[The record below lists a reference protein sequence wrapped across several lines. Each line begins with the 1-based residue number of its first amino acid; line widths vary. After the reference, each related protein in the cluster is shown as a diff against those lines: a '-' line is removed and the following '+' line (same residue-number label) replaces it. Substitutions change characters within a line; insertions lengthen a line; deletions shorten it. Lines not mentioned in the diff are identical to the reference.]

1 MSQRDVKTTKVDGT
15 ETTFLTP
22 QEQAAKDARVAEE
35 TKLARSN
42 PLQSFFRVHK
52 TTTQDRP

>member
-22 QEQAAKDARVAEE
+22 QEQAAKDARAAEE
-35 TKLARSN
+35 TKLVRSN
-42 PLQSFFRVHK
+42 PLQSFFRITK
-52 TTTQDRP
+52 TSTQDRP